1 MKGPITLLLA
11 LKCGETMVKI
21 TNKKSTKNSPTSLLA
36 ALGIFGVIAFYVSA
50 PDDSSVGDL
59 LNIEPSAMRSAV
71 GAAEQQSPPDYA
83 PSSTS
88 GLQPVRCQ
96 ELFRKGY
103 RQDGKTRA
111 EVDDLNPNNDQ
122 INARFTSTFAS
133 KFWISVHHQ
142 TYDKVQFDS
151 IMELGFYKKQALS
164 QAAVEIV
171 QASGPGSR
179 VLDVGSQ
186 LGWFSL
192 LSRGL
197 GLEVDAFDPLPSN
210 AFRLCESLFL
220 NHWSNFLEKQ
230 YPGPYVNIHTV
241 ALSDNDGDVID
252 MYQKGASLYKEG
264 DGKHTTTVTTTLDKF
279 IEGRAWK
286 SSETIALLK
295 VNTMGMEDKIL
306 TGASMLLRS
315 KMVKNVL
322 LGIDISSGGTK
333 AVEALLSASYRLHK
347 WGDSNGPS
355 QDASSLPSSA
365 GSLISSLAAKVS
377 DKEDKQVFLWFKL

>member
-1 MKGPITLLLA
+1 
-11 LKCGETMVKI
+11 
-21 TNKKSTKNSPTSLLA
+21 
-36 ALGIFGVIAFYVSA
+36 
-50 PDDSSVGDL
+50 
-59 LNIEPSAMRSAV
+59 MRSAV

-220 NHWSNFLEKQ
+220 NHWSNFFEKQ

-306 TGASMLLRS
+306 TGASMLLRI

-377 DKEDKQVFLWFKL
+377 DNRGQSRCFYGLNSKLFPY

>member
-1 MKGPITLLLA
+1 
-11 LKCGETMVKI
+11 MVKI
-21 TNKKSTKNSPTSLLA
+21 TTKKTTKNSPTSLLA
-36 ALGIFGVIAFYVSA
+36 ALGIFGVIAFYIST
-50 PDDSSVGDL
+50 PDDSSIGDL
-59 LNIEPSAMRSAV
+59 LNIEPSAMRSSEGATGKRTPSAV
-71 GAAEQQSPPDYA
+71 TLVEYV

-96 ELFRKGY
+96 DLYRKGY

-111 EVDDLNPNNDQ
+111 EVEDLNPNNDQ
-122 INARFTSTFAS
+122 INARFTNTFAS

-142 TYDKVQFDS
+142 SYDKVQYDS
-151 IMELGFYKKQALS
+151 IMELGQYKKQALS

-171 QASGPGSR
+171 ETSGPGSR
-179 VLDVGSQ
+179 VLDVGAQ

-230 YPGPYVNIHTV
+230 YPGPYVNIHNV
-241 ALSDNDGDVID
+241 ALSDQDGEVID
-252 MYQKGASLYKEG
+252 MYQKGASLYKDG
-264 DGKHTTTVTTTLDKF
+264 DGKHTPTVTTTLDKF
-279 IEGRAWK
+279 VEGRAWK
-286 SSETIALLK
+286 SSEKIALLK
-295 VNTMGMEDKIL
+295 VNTMGMEDKIF
-306 TGASMLLRS
+306 TGASTLLRS

-322 LGIDISSGGTK
+322 LGVDTSLGGTQ

-347 WGDSNGPS
+347 WGDSDGPS